1 MMQAENPDDE
11 KYMRRALELAEQAEV
26 AGEVPVGAVLV
37 FDNQI
42 VGEGTNSPIGS
53 IDPTSHAEINALR
66 QGAKHLQNYRLPN
79 TTLYITL
86 EPCAMCAGAIIHA
99 RVARVVVGALDPK
112 TGAAGSVFNIL
123 QHEKLNHRVTLTH
136 GVLADECGQ
145 LLSNFFRQKRKSA
158 VN

>member
-1 MMQAENPDDE
+1 MNDE

-37 FDNQI
+37 FENKVI
-42 VGEGTNSPIGS
+42 GEGANSPITGC
-53 IDPTSHAEINALR
+53 DPTQHAEINALR
-66 QGAKHLQNYRLPN
+66 QGAKALQNYRLPN

-99 RVARVVVGALDPK
+99 RVARVVFGAADLK

-123 QHEKLNHRVTLTH
+123 QNNQLNHRVALTY
-136 GVLADECGQ
+136 GILAKECGER
-145 LLSNFFRQKRKSA
+145 LSDFFRKKRQSA
-158 VN
+158 IT